1 MNAQAIGGRLMKQT
15 DHRTILLSIYE
26 SAVAAAQPARCL
38 PGHFPPAPREGRL
51 IALACGKAAAAMA
64 KAAETHYAAT
74 IEAGRFVGLAV
85 TRKGYGLPLAAFE
98 LMEASHPVPDA
109 TSAAAADRALYL
121 AAEARE
127 GDLVLALIS
136 GGASALW
143 AAPLAGIT
151 LAEKQELTRGLLRAG
166 APIGDINCV
175 RKHLSRIK
183 GGRLARAAS
192 PAALVTL
199 AISDVPGDAPDTIGS
214 GPTVPDRTSL
224 AEARAVLARYGITA
238 APTIQAAL
246 ADAMN
251 ETPKPG
257 DPAFAAARFA
267 LAAAPGDALRAA
279 AAKAAA
285 HGYTPIVLGDALEGE
300 AREIATQH
308 ARLALDAHRQGKRAA
323 IVSGGELTVTIS
335 GNGRGGPNQEYA
347 LALALALGGG
357 PGIFALAADTDGI
370 DGGGG
375 NPDDPAGALIAPDTL
390 MRAAEAKLDPG
401 MILAK
406 NDSTGFFEVLDDLI
420 LSGPTFTNVND
431 LRVILVDPA

>member
-1 MNAQAIGGRLMKQT
+1 MKQV
-15 DHRTILLSIYE
+15 DHRAILLSIYE

-38 PGHFPPAPREGRL
+38 PAHFPSAPRTGRL

-64 KAAETHYAAT
+64 QAAEAHYADA
-74 IEAGRFVGLAV
+74 IEEDRFVGLAV
-85 TRKGYGLPLAAFE
+85 TRKGYGLPLTAFE
-98 LMEASHPVPDA
+98 LMEAAHPVPDA
-109 TSAAAADRALYL
+109 TSAAAADRALRL

-143 AAPLAGIT
+143 AAPLAGIS
-151 LAEKQELTRGLLRAG
+151 LAEKQELTRGLLRGG

-183 GGRLARAAS
+183 GGRLARAAA
-192 PAALVTL
+192 PASLVTL

-224 AEARAVLARYGITA
+224 AEARAVLMRYGIVA
-238 APTIQAAL
+238 APAIQAAL
-246 ADAMN
+246 SDAAN

-257 DPAFAAARFA
+257 DPAFADARFV
-267 LAAAPGDALRAA
+267 LAATPGEALRAA
-279 AAKAAA
+279 AATATSM
-285 HGYTPIVLGDALEGE
+285 GYEPIVLGDALEGE
-300 AREIATQH
+300 ARDIAAEH
-308 ARLALDAHRQGKRAA
+308 AQLALDACQQGKRTA
-323 IVSGGELTVTIS
+323 ILSGGELTVTIR

-347 LALALALGGG
+347 LALALALGGR

-375 NPDDPAGALIAPDTL
+375 DPNDPAGAMIAPDTL
-390 MRAAEAKLDPG
+390 GRAAKAKLDPG
-401 MILAK
+401 MTLAK
-406 NDSTGFFEVLDDLI
+406 NDSSGFFEVLDDLI

>member
-1 MNAQAIGGRLMKQT
+1 MKQA
-15 DHRTILLSIYE
+15 DHRAILLSIYE
-26 SAVAAAQPARCL
+26 SAVAAAQPALCL
-38 PGHFPPAPREGRL
+38 PAHFPPVPSAGRI

-64 KAAETHYAAT
+64 QAAETHYAEA
-74 IEAGRFVGLAV
+74 IVAGRFVGLAV
-85 TRKGYGLPLAAFE
+85 TRKGYGLPLAIFE
-98 LMEASHPVPDA
+98 VMEAAHPVPDT
-109 TSAAAADRALYL
+109 TSATAADRALSL
-121 AAEARE
+121 AAQARE

-143 AAPLAGIT
+143 AAPLAGIS

-199 AISDVPGDAPDTIGS
+199 AISDVPGDSPDTIGS
-214 GPTVPDRTSL
+214 GPTVADRTSL
-224 AEARAVLARYGITA
+224 AEARAVLARYGVATA
-238 APTIQAAL
+238 PAIQAAL
-246 ADAMN
+246 ADAAN

-267 LAAAPGDALRAA
+267 LAATPGDALRAA
-279 AAKAAA
+279 ALKAADQ
-285 HGYTPIVLGDALEGE
+285 GYEPIVLGDALEGE
-300 AREIATQH
+300 AREVAAEH
-308 ARLALDAHRQGKRAA
+308 ARLALDAHRRGRRAA
-323 IVSGGELTVTIS
+323 ILSGGELTVTIS
-335 GNGRGGPNQEYA
+335 GDGRGGPNQEYA

-375 NPDDPAGALIAPDTL
+375 NPDDPAGALITPDTL
-390 MRAAEAKLDPG
+390 ARAAEAKLDPG

-406 NDSTGFFEVLDDLI
+406 NDTTGFFEVLDDLI

-431 LRVILVDPA
+431 LRVILIDPA

>member
-1 MNAQAIGGRLMKQT
+1 MKQAE
-15 DHRTILLSIYE
+15 HRAILLSIYE

-38 PGHFPPAPREGRL
+38 PAHFPPAPRAGRL

-64 KAAETHYAAT
+64 QAAETHYAEA
-74 IEAGRFVGLAV
+74 IEAGRFIGLAV

-98 LMEASHPVPDA
+98 LMEAAHPVPDA
-109 TSAAAADRALYL
+109 TSAAAADRALSL
-121 AAEARE
+121 AAAARE

-143 AAPLAGIT
+143 AAPLAGIS

-214 GPTVPDRTSL
+214 GPTVADRTSL
-224 AEARAVLARYGITA
+224 AGARAVLARYGIAA
-238 APTIQAAL
+238 APAIQAAL
-246 ADAMN
+246 GDAVN

-257 DPAFAAARFA
+257 DPAFTAARFV
-267 LAAAPGDALRAA
+267 LAATPGEALRAA
-279 AAKAAA
+279 AAKAADM
-285 HGYTPIVLGDALEGE
+285 GYEPLMLGDALEGE
-300 AREIATQH
+300 ARHVAAEH
-308 ARLALDAHRQGKRAA
+308 ARLALDASAQGRRVA
-323 IVSGGELTVTIS
+323 ILSGGELTVTIS

-357 PGIFALAADTDGI
+357 PGIFALAADTDGS
-370 DGGGG
+370 DGGSGS
-375 NPDDPAGALIAPDTL
+375 PRDPAGAMIAPDTL
-390 MRAAEAKLDPG
+390 ARAAAAKLDPG
-401 MILAK
+401 LFLAK

>member
-1 MNAQAIGGRLMKQT
+1 MKQA
-15 DHRTILLSIYE
+15 DHRAILLSIYE

-38 PGHFPPAPREGRL
+38 PAHFPPAPRTGRL
-51 IALACGKAAAAMA
+51 IALACGKAAGAMA
-64 KAAETHYAAT
+64 QAAEAHYADMIA
-74 IEAGRFVGLAV
+74 AGRFAGLAV
-85 TRKGYGLPLAAFE
+85 TRKGAGLPLTAFE
-98 LMEASHPVPDA
+98 LMEAAHPVPDA
-109 TSAAAADRALYL
+109 TSAAAADRALRL
-121 AAEARE
+121 AAEAQE

-143 AAPLAGIT
+143 AAPLAGIS
-151 LAEKQELTRGLLRAG
+151 LAEKQELTRGLLRGG

-183 GGRLARAAS
+183 GGRLASAAA

-199 AISDVPGDAPDTIGS
+199 AISDVPGNAPDTIGS

-224 AEARAVLARYGITA
+224 AEARAVLARYGVAA
-238 APTIQAAL
+238 APAIQAAL
-246 ADAMN
+246 GDTAN

-257 DPAFAAARFA
+257 DPAFAEARFV
-267 LAAAPGDALRAA
+267 LAATPGDALRAA
-279 AAKAAA
+279 AATAASA
-285 HGYTPIVLGDALEGE
+285 GYEPLVLGDALEGE
-300 AREIATQH
+300 AREVAAEH
-308 ARLALDAHRQGKRAA
+308 ARLALEAQGQGRRVA
-323 IVSGGELTVTIS
+323 ILSGGELTVTIK
-335 GNGRGGPNQEYA
+335 GDGRGGPNQEYA

-375 NPDDPAGALIAPDTL
+375 NPNDPAGAMIAPDTL
-390 MRAAEAKLDPG
+390 TRAAAAKLDPG
-401 MILAK
+401 TMLAK

>member
-1 MNAQAIGGRLMKQT
+1 MIQADYRS
-15 DHRTILLSIYE
+15 ILLSIYE

-38 PGHFPPAPREGRL
+38 PPHFPPAPHAGRL

-64 KAAETHYAAT
+64 LAAEANYAEA
-74 IEAGRFVGLAV
+74 IRAGRFIGLAV

-98 LMEASHPVPDA
+98 LMEAAHPVPDA
-109 TSAAAADRALYL
+109 TSAAAADHALRL
-121 AAEARE
+121 AGEARA

-143 AAPLAGIT
+143 SAPLPGIT
-151 LAEKQELTRGLLRAG
+151 LAEKQDLTRGLLRAG
-166 APIGDINCV
+166 APISDINCV

-214 GPTVPDRTSL
+214 GPTVADGTSL
-224 AEARAVLARYGITA
+224 AEARAVLARYGL
-238 APTIQAAL
+238 APAPAIGAAL
-246 ADAMN
+246 CDPAN

-257 DPAFAAARFA
+257 DPAFDGARFVLAATPKDALQAAAAR
-267 LAAAPGDALRAA
+267 AAER
-279 AAKAAA
+279 
-285 HGYTPIVLGDALEGE
+285 GYEPILLGDAVEGE
-300 AREIATQH
+300 ARQVAAEH
-308 ARLALDAHRQGKRAA
+308 ARLALDARQRGMPVA
-323 IVSGGELTVTIS
+323 ILSGGELTVTIS

-347 LALALALGGG
+347 LALALALGGC
-357 PGIFALAADTDGI
+357 PGIFALAADTDGS

-375 NPDDPAGALIAPDTL
+375 SPSDPAGALIAPDTL
-390 MRAAEAKLDPG
+390 VRAAQAQLDPG
-401 MILAK
+401 RFLAE

-420 LSGPTFTNVND
+420 VTGPSFTNVND
-431 LRVILVDPA
+431 LRVILVDPV